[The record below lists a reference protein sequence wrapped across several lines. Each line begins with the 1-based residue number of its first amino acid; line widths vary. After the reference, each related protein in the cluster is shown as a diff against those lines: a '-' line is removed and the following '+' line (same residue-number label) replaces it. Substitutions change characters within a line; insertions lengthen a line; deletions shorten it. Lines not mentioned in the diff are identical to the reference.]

1 MRCFGCM
8 DEVGW
13 GACTGQRGRK
23 LATDMPGLADTADDD
38 PPVPIQNQL
47 DGCYELTV
55 QALCKRF
62 DCVASMRSTLRAS
75 SRQ

>member
-13 GACTGQRGRK
+13 GACTGQRGCK

-38 PPVPIQNQL
+38 PPVPIENQL
-47 DGCYELTV
+47 DGCYELPF
-55 QALCKRF
+55 KRSASASTAF
-62 DCVASMRSTLRAS
+62 ASMRSTLRAS